1 MMKVS
6 AKFLIL
12 LLCPLILFLAGS
24 PLIKVSAS
32 SADITISSDL
42 AVYGKGDTVTVSL
55 LIEAEVFPGDF
66 EGYILY
72 PADVLKYVSGPEIIT
87 GGEGVLKINDHVSSS
102 ERNTR
107 KYVFKFS
114 AIGLGN
120 AEIALRED
128 PELYEFE
135 EGYLMSVSSNV
146 LSISV
151 IPAKDASSDTS
162 LAVLKVS
169 PGTLSPS
176 FSSEVKEYE
185 VTVPEGTDK
194 LVVSAAAKD
203 MDATVD
209 VMGNDKLKP
218 GKNKIEIRVTAPDG
232 STGTYT
238 IICECMETEATLTPD
253 DALVTEAPKVTDAP
267 AGNTGFSAL
276 VSDGEIHLF
285 TGNEFV
291 VTEPGESII
300 IPEGYEKTTLR
311 INGISIPVYAAKD
324 DSDSMLLMILK
335 DSNGNPA
342 LYDYDRTEKTIQ
354 RHTDKDTKTSVN
366 VMTQSIE
373 GLELAQS
380 YEKSLNTL
388 TIIIAVLSGLTL
400 ALLIIVISLSVKNR
414 NDDLD

>member
-1 MMKVS
+1 MKVS

-24 PLIKVSAS
+24 PMVRVSAS

-72 PADVLKYVSGPEIIT
+72 PADILEYISGPEIIT

-120 AEIALRED
+120 AEITLRED

-146 LSISV
+146 LAISV

-176 FSSEVKEYE
+176 FSSDVKEYE
-185 VTVPEGTDK
+185 VKVPEGTEK
-194 LVVSAAAKD
+194 LVVSAAATD
-203 MDATVD
+203 MDAAVD
-209 VMGNDKLKP
+209 VTGNDKLRS
-218 GKNKIEIRVTAPDG
+218 GANRIEIRVTAPDG
-232 STGTYT
+232 SIGTYT
-238 IICECMETEATLTPD
+238 IMCECLETQPTPTPD
-253 DALVTEAPKVTDAP
+253 ETSVTEAPKVTDVP
-267 AGNTGFSAL
+267 DGNTGFSAL

-311 INGISIPVYAAKD
+311 INGVSIPVYAARD
-324 DSDSMLLMILK
+324 DNDTMLLMVLK

-400 ALLIIVISLSVKNR
+400 ALLIIVISLSVRNR
-414 NDDLD
+414 NDDLDD

>member
-24 PLIKVSAS
+24 PLVKVSAS
-32 SADITISSDL
+32 SADITISSDA
-42 AVYGKGDTVTVSL
+42 AVYGKGDTVTVSI

-66 EGYILY
+66 EAYILY

-209 VMGNDKLKP
+209 VTGNDKLKP

-238 IICECMETEATLTPD
+238 IICECMETEATPTPD
-253 DALVTEAPKVTDAP
+253 DAIVTEAPKVTDAP

>member
-24 PLIKVSAS
+24 PLVKVSAS
-32 SADITISSDL
+32 SADITISSDA

-66 EGYILY
+66 EAYILY

-209 VMGNDKLKP
+209 VTGNDKLKP

-238 IICECMETEATLTPD
+238 IMCECTETEATPTPD
-253 DALVTEAPKVTDAP
+253 DTIVTEAPKVTDAP

>member
-1 MMKVS
+1 MKVS

-24 PLIKVSAS
+24 PLVKVSAS
-32 SADITISSDL
+32 SADITISSDA

-66 EGYILY
+66 EAYILY

-209 VMGNDKLKP
+209 VTGNDKLKP

-238 IICECMETEATLTPD
+238 IMCECTETEATPTPD
-253 DALVTEAPKVTDAP
+253 DTIVTEAPKVTDAP